1 MSFRIYAFIGL
12 AAKAGKIVSGEES
25 CEKVLKRGAVRLML
39 VAQDASDNTK
49 KRFIDMCQYRGV
61 DIRIFGE
68 KALLGKYTGKD
79 MRAVVGIQNK
89 DFSKQLIKL
98 IDNQN
103 SGIGG
108 V

>member
-1 MSFRIYAFIGL
+1 L
-12 AAKAGKIVSGEES
+12 ATKAGKTVSGEES
-25 CEKVLKRGAVRLML
+25 CEKALKRGNVKLVL

-49 KRFIDMCQYRGV
+49 KHFTNMCKYRGV

-68 KALLGKYTGKD
+68 KNLLGKYTGKV
-79 MRAVVGIQNK
+79 MRAVVGILDEN
-89 DFSKQLIKL
+89 FSKQLIKL

-103 SGIGG
+103 SGTGG

>member
-1 MSFRIYAFIGL
+1 MDFKIYAFVGL
-12 AAKAGKIVSGEES
+12 AAKAGKIVSGEEG
-25 CEKVLKRGAVRLML
+25 CEKSLKKGTVRLML
-39 VAQDASDNTK
+39 VARDASDNTR

-68 KALLGKYTGKD
+68 KDLLGKYIGKV
-79 MRAVVGIQNK
+79 MRAVVGIQDEN
-89 DFSKQLIKL
+89 FAEQLIKL

-103 SGIGG
+103 SGTGG